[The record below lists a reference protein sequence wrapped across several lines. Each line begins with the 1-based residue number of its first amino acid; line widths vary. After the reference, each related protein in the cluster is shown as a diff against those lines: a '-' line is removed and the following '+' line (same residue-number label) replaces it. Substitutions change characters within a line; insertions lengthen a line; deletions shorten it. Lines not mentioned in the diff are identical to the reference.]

1 MKFVIE
7 FYRIRAADDAHAV
20 VGREMAL
27 ATGLDDAIEIARLL
41 ARTLNMPQWP
51 DAVFTGIPAHVDG
64 TFMTGLTRAEATR
77 RMLALN
83 LRNTGRQRQWNAA
96 RPFAR
101 EHAETPAGR
110 P

>member
-1 MKFVIE
+1 VNACGNNPTDTA
-7 FYRIRAADDAHAV
+7 RNARAPRADAGGAPACDFRDHQY
-20 VGREMAL
+20 GRRVEADRSW
-27 ATGLDDAIEIARLL
+27 TVYH
-41 ARTLNMPQWP
+41 
-51 DAVFTGIPAHVDG
+51 VFTGIPAHVDG